1 MDRQNLI
8 NRLVA
13 NKLQA
18 AGSAKAGCVPC
29 LGSANRVVG
38 MPAARRQVICICM
51 ASAQPKK

>member
-18 AGSAKAGCVPC
+18 AGSTKFGCVPC
-29 LGSANRVVG
+29 FGSANRAFG
-38 MPAARRQVICICM
+38 MSADRRQALCIPAA
-51 ASAQPKK
+51 QPRK

>member
-29 LGSANRVVG
+29 LGSANKLQAAAHRQAVCI
-38 MPAARRQVICICM
+38 PAAR
-51 ASAQPKK
+51 PKK

>member
-13 NKLQA
+13 KKLQA

-29 LGSANRVVG
+29 LGSAQRAFC
-38 MPAARRQVICICM
+38 MPAARRQAFCVP
-51 ASAQPKK
+51 AAQPKK

>member
-29 LGSANRVVG
+29 FGSANKAFC
-38 MPAARRQVICICM
+38 MPAARRQAVCIP
-51 ASAQPKK
+51 AAQSKK